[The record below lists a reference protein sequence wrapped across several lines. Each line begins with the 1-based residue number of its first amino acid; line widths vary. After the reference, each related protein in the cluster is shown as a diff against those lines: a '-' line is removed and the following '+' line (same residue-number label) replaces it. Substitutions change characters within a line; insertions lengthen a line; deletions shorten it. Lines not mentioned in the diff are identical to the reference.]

1 MRKRSRR
8 VEVCFTENEFLDMM
22 EKAQKAHLSA
32 GGFIRRAVK
41 GLEVKEA
48 PSVDVLALI
57 REIRRIG
64 CNIEQ
69 ILKIANTRGL
79 LDVPQLR
86 KILDNNL
93 AVEKLI
99 VDSYTT
105 RVD

>member
-1 MRKRSRR
+1 
-8 VEVCFTENEFLDMM
+8 MM

-48 PSVDVLALI
+48 PSADVPILI
-57 REIRRIG
+57 REIRRVG
-64 CNIEQ
+64 YNIEQ
-69 ILKIANTRGL
+69 ILKIANVKGM

-86 KILDNNL
+86 KALEDNR
-93 AVEKLI
+93 AAEKMI

-105 RVD
+105 KVN

>member
-1 MRKRSRR
+1 M
-8 VEVCFTENEFLDMM
+8 CFTESEFLDMM

-48 PSVDVLALI
+48 PSVDVLTLI

-69 ILKIANTRGL
+69 ILKIANVKGL
-79 LDVPQLR
+79 LGVPQLQA
-86 KILDNNL
+86 IIGNNL
-93 AVEKLI
+93 KLEKLI

-105 RVD
+105 KTD

>member
-1 MRKRSRR
+1 M
-8 VEVCFTENEFLDMM
+8 CFTESEFSDMM

-48 PSVDVLALI
+48 PSADVPILI
-57 REIRRIG
+57 REIRRVG
-64 CNIEQ
+64 YNIEQ
-69 ILKIANTRGL
+69 ILKIANIKGM

-86 KILDNNL
+86 KALEDNQT
-93 AVEKLI
+93 AEKMI

-105 RVD
+105 RVN

>member
-1 MRKRSRR
+1 MI
-8 VEVCFTENEFLDMM
+8 

-48 PSVDVLALI
+48 PSADVPILI
-57 REIRRIG
+57 REIRRVG
-64 CNIEQ
+64 YNIEQ
-69 ILKIANTRGL
+69 ILKIANIKGM

-86 KILDNNL
+86 KVMEDNR

-105 RVD
+105 RTD